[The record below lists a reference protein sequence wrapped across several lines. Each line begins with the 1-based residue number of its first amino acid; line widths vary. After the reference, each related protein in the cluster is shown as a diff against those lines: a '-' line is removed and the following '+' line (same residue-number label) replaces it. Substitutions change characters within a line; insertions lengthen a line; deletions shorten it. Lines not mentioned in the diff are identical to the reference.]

1 MSVVLSILKIIGIIL
16 LVILCIILAL
26 LLIVLFVPIRYSA
39 HAVKEETG
47 PESKITDGLHA
58 QAGVSWLLHIISFKI
73 AFEGGKLQKGLKIFG
88 IDLSKRKKKKAKK
101 KKRKTA
107 KDGPERPL
115 HEIARAGERKKTAE
129 AEAIA
134 EELLSGED
142 AESGQEEA
150 NTTDTTAAEAA
161 KTNETAEAAESVSKE
176 RVTETVPG
184 EDGEIS
190 EEENSSGQETEA
202 AEAAEEE
209 QPAALSKE
217 ELKKK
222 KREEKEARKAEK
234 ARKAEEKRQK
244 RAQRKKAD
252 SFKEFLWRVAEA
264 IYNVLRKIG
273 AKIAAVIEKLKALW
287 AVVEKWTDFL
297 EDDRT
302 QTAIAL
308 ALREVGG
315 ILKGLL
321 PKKVKGYVR
330 FGHDDPSKT
339 GQQLAYLAAAYP
351 LYGKNLDIYPDF
363 EQKALEGDIELK
375 GRVFLAS
382 IVWAGLKLIL
392 NKNIKYVIGFV
403 RNKEDKANGGE

>member
-1 MSVVLSILKIIGIIL
+1 M
-16 LVILCIILAL
+16 
-26 LLIVLFVPIRYSA
+26 
-39 HAVKEETG
+39 T
-47 PESKITDGLHA
+47 
-58 QAGVSWLLHIISFKI
+58 
-73 AFEGGKLQKGLKIFG
+73 
-88 IDLSKRKKKKAKK
+88 
-101 KKRKTA
+101 KT
-107 KDGPERPL
+107 
-115 HEIARAGERKKTAE
+115 
-129 AEAIA
+129 
-134 EELLSGED
+134 
-142 AESGQEEA
+142 
-150 NTTDTTAAEAA
+150 
-161 KTNETAEAAESVSKE
+161 
-176 RVTETVPG
+176 
-184 EDGEIS
+184 
-190 EEENSSGQETEA
+190 
-202 AEAAEEE
+202 
-209 QPAALSKE
+209 
-217 ELKKK
+217 
-222 KREEKEARKAEK
+222 EEKALER